1 MYTGLYEINAAF
13 FTGRSAKIT
22 LFINDVPVLS
32 REVRHAALSHATE
45 THFHS

>member
-1 MYTGLYEINAAF
+1 MSTIIFVRSIDTGLYEINAAF

-32 REVRHAALSHATE
+32 REV
-45 THFHS
+45 